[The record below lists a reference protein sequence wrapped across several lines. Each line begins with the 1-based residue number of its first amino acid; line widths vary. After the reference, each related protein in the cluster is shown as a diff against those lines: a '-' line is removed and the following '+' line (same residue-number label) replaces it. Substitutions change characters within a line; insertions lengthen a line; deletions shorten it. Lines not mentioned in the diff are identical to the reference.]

1 MLRVT
6 GGLAD
11 SWTPSYNYAPPHKIP
26 EMQKIIDDSAIASG
40 RKPDSVRRNYNLTGK
55 ITEDKISE
63 DKSIIE
69 GNSEDL
75 LIGSI
80 DFWIDTLV
88 KFYKDLKMDTFTF
101 WPVSHILSLVIDIEM
116 TGVENGR
123 WYIT

>member
-1 MLRVT
+1 
-6 GGLAD
+6 
-11 SWTPSYNYAPPHKIP
+11 
-26 EMQKIIDDSAIASG
+26 MQKIIDDSAIASG

-55 ITEDKISE
+55 ITEDKISK